1 MTTTPSDKKA
11 EMALVGALLVHPEAF
26 REISTIVSSGDFYDP
41 TCRAMWRAAER
52 LAKKGMA
59 IDALTIHSELPPE
72 ISRTTI
78 SEAMNALPLGG
89 DWNSYAKVV
98 ADLAVYRK
106 MIEAAHDIAKLAY
119 TRPESIDLA
128 IDEAQKRV
136 FALTST
142 RGTRST
148 VPTESVARQI
158 LSHLDHVLRNGEESG
173 VLSGLR
179 TLDEMTGGWQKSDLI
194 IVAARPSVGKT
205 ALAIGAAR
213 HASQFYGK
221 RVAVYSLE
229 MSAQS
234 IGTRLLASMSGVS
247 TTEIMRGRISG
258 ANWIRL
264 ASGVGKM
271 RRLNLLIDDTPT
283 ITPAELRSRARQ
295 IKQSGGLDLIIVDY
309 LQLMSSDRQTRDANR
324 VVEVSDI
331 SRSLKALAREL
342 EVPVVALSQ
351 LNRLAEHRESGSPR
365 LSDLR
370 DSGAIEQDADV
381 VMMLYRPSGQ
391 YHNENVEDVNL
402 IIAKHRNGPTGEI
415 PLKFVKSITTFM
427 EEQ

>member
-1 MTTTPSDKKA
+1 
-11 EMALVGALLVHPEAF
+11 
-26 REISTIVSSGDFYDP
+26 
-41 TCRAMWRAAER
+41 
-52 LAKKGMA
+52 
-59 IDALTIHSELPPE
+59 
-72 ISRTTI
+72 
-78 SEAMNALPLGG
+78 
-89 DWNSYAKVV
+89 
-98 ADLAVYRK
+98 
-106 MIEAAHDIAKLAY
+106 
-119 TRPESIDLA
+119 
-128 IDEAQKRV
+128 
-136 FALTST
+136 
-142 RGTRST
+142 
-148 VPTESVARQI
+148 
-158 LSHLDHVLRNGEESG
+158 
-173 VLSGLR
+173 
-179 TLDEMTGGWQKSDLI
+179 
-194 IVAARPSVGKT
+194 
-205 ALAIGAAR
+205 
-213 HASQFYGK
+213 
-221 RVAVYSLE
+221 
-229 MSAQS
+229 
-234 IGTRLLASMSGVS
+234 
-247 TTEIMRGRISG
+247 MRGRISG